1 MAKDE
6 QRETK
11 PSQQDIIE
19 KVKAEA
25 AAKKAPEK
33 ADATV
38 KKDSEVKDAD
48 PSLEP
53 NEEPAKVEKPTPT
66 NEDLPDED
74 PDAALKKIEDEAD
87 AAEADAKALYNET
100 QRKVINKRAKDI
112 INSDMDA
119 NTDDGEVGKKSAG
132 PIDASDSKL
141 SSKDKQERGNAAA
154 AKLRAI
160 VLDFSPAVPD
170 EHVVFGR
177 AGIKYTVG
185 DLRDLFALR
194 Q

>member
-6 QRETK
+6 KKE
-11 PSQQDIIE
+11 SQQDIIE

-33 ADATV
+33 GAKA
-38 KKDSEVKDAD
+38 
-48 PSLEP
+48 EP
-53 NEEPAKVEKPTPT
+53 NEEPVKVEKPTPT

-100 QRKVINKRAKDI
+100 QRKVMDKRAKDI

-119 NTDDGEVGKKSAG
+119 NTDDNEVGKKSVEA
-132 PIDASDSKL
+132 IDTGDSKL
-141 SSKDKQERGNAAA
+141 SNEEKQNRGNAAA